1 MFPLTS
7 PREHET
13 LSALSF
19 KSKKGLLGGG
29 DISNQ
34 IEAQVSIC
42 SVIAFFFILLWQEII
57 LYLFP

>member
-7 PREHET
+7 PWEHET

-34 IEAQVSIC
+34 I
-42 SVIAFFFILLWQEII
+42 
-57 LYLFP
+57 